1 MIYSILFSTLVP
13 STSVTPLGWAGES
26 QHGEADILRPVSSRE
41 ARPYRSLPVWEIVKG
56 CGPTQIRVSITGQS
70 SFNIVFF
77 FRKTVELPPLSQIRT
92 NFFCAAHWVN
102 WLGFHTSK
110 INMLI
115 SFVEEFVDMEANL
128 SFLSKTKNQHDMCGM
143 INGDLSVHSV
153 LTWCATEVVFFYES
167 WLRLWL
173 ISPMHTACTDYI
185 YTWQSPAKIC
195 PVCES
200 PEFVWESFITFWF
213 LLLRVGRHSDSM
225 HLFCYVYI
233 ISQHIVSSRN
243 FCVSF
248 PFTSAMCA

>member
-13 STSVTPLGWAGES
+13 SPFVTPLRMGWWKPTWRSWHSMPCQLPRSSTVSEPTCLRDCQGMWPDTDTGEHHQS
-26 QHGEADILRPVSSRE
+26 IVIQ
-41 ARPYRSLPVWEIVKG
+41 YSL
-56 CGPTQIRVSITGQS
+56 
-70 SFNIVFF
+70 FF
-77 FRKTVELPPLSQIRT
+77 KKTVELPPLWQILN

-102 WLGFHTSK
+102 WLEFRTNT

-115 SFVEEFVDMEANL
+115 CHSYL
-128 SFLSKTKNQHDMCGM
+128 KQNQHDMCGM
-143 INGDLSVHSV
+143 INGDLSVNSV
-153 LTWCATEVVFFYES
+153 LTWCATEVVFFHDS

-185 YTWQSPAKIC
+185 YTWQSLAKIC

-200 PEFVWESFITFWF
+200 PEFVWESFITFRF
-213 LLLRVGRHSDSM
+213 LWVGRHVDCM
-225 HLFCYVYI
+225 HLFYYYVYI